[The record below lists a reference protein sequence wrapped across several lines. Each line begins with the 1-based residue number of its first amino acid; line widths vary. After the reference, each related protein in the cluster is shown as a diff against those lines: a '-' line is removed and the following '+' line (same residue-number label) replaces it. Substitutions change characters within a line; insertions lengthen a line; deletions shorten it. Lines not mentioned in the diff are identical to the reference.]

1 MNIFTLFEHN
11 KLASLLIEEDA
22 FEGVKRIGARVVGDI
37 GLVTGMEPEILTALD
52 QCKSDRVVI
61 FVTLGK
67 SPLLDALEAS
77 GRWSG
82 AQIRGKREV
91 YQIQVVSMP
100 FSALS
105 EDSVLAGDS
114 MLPSG
119 NMESVK
125 EALVVAGSDKRGTI
139 YGMFHLSELCGV
151 SPLIYWG
158 DVVPQKRDTVVL
170 QIGDGIVSREPSV
183 RYRGFFINDEWPAF
197 GNWCMETFGGVNAR
211 AYEEIFILLLRLKG
225 NYLWPAMWDS
235 IFSEEGPGLASAE
248 LADIYGVV
256 MGTSHHEPLC
266 RAGAEWQ
273 RIYQRYGTDNT
284 WSFVSNKEAITEFW
298 KDGVLRNKPF
308 ENVITIG
315 MRGES
320 DSMLLPADA
329 GLADNVQVI
338 KDAILTQHA
347 LLREYMGKELKD
359 IPRMLAI
366 YKEVEDYYYGD
377 ETCEGLKDWEELDD
391 VILMLCEDNFGNTR
405 GLPNEADR
413 KHPGGYGMYYHFD
426 YHGAPISY
434 EWQNTARLTKTWEQ
448 MTQAYEYGV
457 RELWIVNV
465 GDLKGAEYPLCYFMD
480 LAYDYETYSQKN
492 KTMDYVKTWIDQQFG
507 SRLGREDKQD
517 LLELLNGFTKWNSA
531 RRPEAMAPNIYHPC
545 HFREGE
551 RVWNEVHGL
560 MEMAERLKVHMPEEC
575 MDAYCSMIYYPAMA
589 SFNLILMH
597 IEAGM
602 NAFYANQ
609 GSMGANMYAASV
621 KQRAAKDRQY
631 VQAYHALAG
640 GKWNHMMDS
649 AHTGFRSWDAH
660 NWTYPAVQEVIPLP
674 MAKIIVGFRGGE
686 TYHLGA
692 HWQDSGYPC
701 NDDFTRPDTKDVVI
715 ELGSRGDVDFSY
727 SIQCDKP
734 WVCFGRTQGTVE
746 SLTKGKESIVVTCDR
761 TQLKGRERALIEIPV
776 TFANGEKTTGRL
788 ELLAEEADAERAYT
802 AGTYIEKQGYIAM
815 NADGFTEKKDVG
827 DEGFAVIAHLGRM
840 GSAVKA
846 FPVTKSWIGVEDAPY
861 LRYTFAAENAADYII
876 RFYLLPRNPVE
887 KRRHMRL
894 AFSINGEG
902 RKTLDTVSDSFR
914 ADWVCA
920 EWSHGV
926 LDNIR
931 VIESVVSVRKGEN
944 QLYFYAADPGIVLE
958 RIVLYPENT
967 KLPESY
973 LGPAESWRI
982 S

>member
-1 MNIFTLFEHN
+1 MNTFTIFENNRLTQLC
-11 KLASLLIEEDA
+11 IENEA
-22 FEGVKRIGARVVGDI
+22 FEGVKRIGARVACDI
-37 GLVTGMEPEILTALD
+37 GLVTGMEPEIVTSAA
-52 QCKSDRVVI
+52 QCSSDRIVI
-61 FVTLGK
+61 FATLGK

-77 GRWSG
+77 GRWSSG
-82 AQIRGKREV
+82 QIQGKREV
-91 YQIQVVSMP
+91 YQMQVVSAP
-100 FSALS
+100 FSKAHGG
-105 EDSVLAGDS
+105 V
-114 MLPSG
+114 MPSIDG
-119 NMESVK
+119 ITSVK

-158 DVVPQKRDTVVL
+158 DVVPQKKDTVIL
-170 QIGDGIVSREPSV
+170 PIGDGLISKEPSV

-197 GNWCMETFGGVNAR
+197 GNWCSETFGGVNAK

-235 IFSEEGPGLASAE
+235 VFSEEGPGLASAE
-248 LADIYGVV
+248 LADTYGVV

-284 WSFVSNKEAITEFW
+284 WSFVSNREAITEFW
-298 KDGVLRNKPF
+298 KDGILRNKPF

-338 KDAILTQHA
+338 KDAIVTQHA
-347 LLREYMGKELKD
+347 LLREYMDKDLKD

-377 ETCEGLKDWEELDD
+377 ATCEGLKGWEELDD
-391 VILMLCEDNFGNTR
+391 VILLLCEDNFGNTR
-405 GLPNEADR
+405 GLPDETDR

-426 YHGAPISY
+426 YHGGPISY

-492 KTMDYVKTWIDQQFG
+492 KTEEYARTWIEQQFG
-507 SRLGREDKQD
+507 SRLDKNDKQD
-517 LLELLNGFTKWNSA
+517 LLTLLDGYTKWNAA
-531 RRPEAMAPNIYHPC
+531 RHPEAMAPDIYHPC

-560 MEMAERLKVHMPEEC
+560 METAERLREHMPAEC
-575 MDAYCSMIYYPAMA
+575 KDAYGSMIYYPAMA
-589 SFNLILMH
+589 SLNLILMH
-597 IEAGM
+597 IEAGC
-602 NAFYANQ
+602 NAFYAGQ
-609 GSMGANMYAASV
+609 GSMVANVIGTSV
-621 KQRAAKDRQY
+621 RWRAVKDRQY
-631 VQAYHALAG
+631 VQEYHALAG

-660 NWTYPAVQEVIPLP
+660 NWTYPTVQEVIPLP
-674 MAKIIVGFRGGE
+674 MAKMIVGFRGGE
-686 TYHLGA
+686 AYHLGA
-692 HWQDSGYPC
+692 HWQDSSYPC

-727 SIQCDKP
+727 RVQCDKP
-734 WVCFGRTQGTVE
+734 WVCFGRTEGSVE

-761 TQLKGRERALIEIPV
+761 AKIKGMERALVEIFV
-776 TFANGEKTTGRL
+776 TFVNGEKTVGRL
-788 ELLAEEADAERAYT
+788 ELLAEEVNDQSIYT

-827 DEGFAVIAHLGRM
+827 DEGFDVIAHLGRM
-840 GSAVKA
+840 GAAVKA
-846 FPVTKSWIGVEDAPY
+846 FPVTKSWIDAADAPY
-861 LRYTFAAENAADYII
+861 LRYTFAAENAMDYII
-876 RFYLLPRNPVE
+876 RFYLLPRNPVVKG
-887 KRRHMRL
+887 KRMRF
-894 AFSINGEG
+894 AFSVNGER
-902 RKTLDTVSDSFR
+902 RKILDTVSDSFR
-914 ADWVCA
+914 ADCA
-920 EWSHGV
+920 CEEWNRGV

-931 VIESVVSVRKGEN
+931 IVESVVPVKKGEN
-944 QLYFYAADPGIVLE
+944 QLYFYASDPGIVLE

-973 LGPAESWRI
+973 LGPVESWRVQ
-982 S
+982 SH

>member
-1 MNIFTLFEHN
+1 MNAFTIFENN
-11 KLASLLIEEDA
+11 KLVPLFIENEA
-22 FEGVKRIGARVVGDI
+22 YEGVKRIGARVACDI
-37 GLVTGMEPEILTALD
+37 GLVTGMKPEILAAPQ
-52 QCKSDRVVI
+52 QCTSDRIVI
-61 FVTLGK
+61 FATLGK
-67 SPLLDALEAS
+67 SPILEALEAS
-77 GRWSG
+77 GRWSS
-82 AQIRGKREV
+82 AQIQGKREV
-91 YQIQVVSMP
+91 YQMQVVSGL
-100 FSALS
+100 F
-105 EDSVLAGDS
+105 
-114 MLPSG
+114 
-119 NMESVK
+119 SVK
-125 EALVVAGSDKRGTI
+125 EALVIVGSDKRGTI

-158 DVVPQKRDTVVL
+158 DVVPQKKDTVIL
-170 QIGDGIVSREPSV
+170 PIGDRIVSKEPSV

-197 GNWCMETFGGVNAR
+197 GNWCMETFGGVNAK

-248 LADIYGVV
+248 LADTYGVV

-273 RIYQRYGTDNT
+273 RIYQQYGTDNT
-284 WSFVSNKEAITEFW
+284 WSFVSNRDAITEFW
-298 KDGVLRNKPF
+298 KDGILRNKPF

-338 KDAILTQHA
+338 KDAIMTQHA
-347 LLREYMGKELKD
+347 LLREYMDKDLKD

-377 ETCEGLKDWEELDD
+377 ATCEGLKGWEELDD
-391 VILMLCEDNFGNTR
+391 VILLLCEDNFGNTR
-405 GLPNEADR
+405 GLPNEIDR
-413 KHPGGYGMYYHFD
+413 NHPGGYGMYYHFD
-426 YHGAPISY
+426 YHGGPISY

-492 KTMDYVKTWIDQQFG
+492 KTEEYAKTWIEQQFG
-507 SRLGREDKQD
+507 SRLDKNDKQD
-517 LLELLNGFTKWNSA
+517 LLALLDGYTKWNAA
-531 RRPEAMAPNIYHPC
+531 RHPEAMAPDIYHPC

-560 MEMAERLKVHMPEEC
+560 METAERLKEHMPAEC
-575 MDAYCSMIYYPAMA
+575 MDAYGSMIYYPAMA
-589 SFNLILMH
+589 SLNLILMH
-597 IEAGM
+597 IEAGC
-602 NAFYANQ
+602 NAFYAGQ
-609 GSMGANMYAASV
+609 GSMAANAYAASV
-621 KQRAAKDRQY
+621 KRRAAKDRQY
-631 VQAYHALAG
+631 VQEYHALAG

-660 NWTYPAVQEVIPLP
+660 NWTYPTVQEVIPLP
-674 MAKIIVGFRGGE
+674 MAKIIVSFRGGE

-692 HWQDSGYPC
+692 HWQDSSYPC
-701 NDDFTRPDTKDVVI
+701 NDDFTRPDTKNAVI

-727 SIQCDKP
+727 RIQCDKP
-734 WVCFGRTQGTVE
+734 WVCFDRTEGSVE
-746 SLTKGKESIVVTCDR
+746 SLAKGKESIVVTCDR
-761 TQLKGRERALIEIPV
+761 SKLKGREHALVEIFV
-776 TFANGEKTTGRL
+776 TFANGEKTVGKL
-788 ELLAEEADAERAYT
+788 ALLAEEMAENAYA

-815 NADGFTEKKDVG
+815 NADGFTEQKDVG
-827 DEGFAVIAHLGRM
+827 DAGFAVIAHLGRM

-846 FPVTKSWIGVEDAPY
+846 FPVTKSWIDVPDAPY
-861 LRYTFAAENAADYII
+861 LRYTFAAENTADYMVQ
-876 RFYLLPRNPVE
+876 FYLLPRNPVE
-887 KRRHMRL
+887 KGKRMRL
-894 AFSINGEG
+894 AFSINGEN
-902 RKTLDTVSDSFR
+902 RKILDTVSDSFR
-914 ADWVCA
+914 ADCA
-920 EWSHGV
+920 CGEWNRGV

-931 VIESVVSVRKGEN
+931 VIETTVPVQKGEN

-958 RIVLYPENT
+958 RIVLYPANT
-967 KLPESY
+967 RLPESY
-973 LGPAESWRI
+973 LGPVESWRI
-982 S
+982 GNNR

>member
-1 MNIFTLFEHN
+1 MNTFTIYENGRPAQFYV
-11 KLASLLIEEDA
+11 EDEA
-22 FEGVKRIGARVVGDI
+22 YEGVKRIAARVAGDVE
-37 GLVTGMEPEILTALD
+37 LVADVRPEIETQRE
-52 QCKSDRVVI
+52 QCKSDIIVI
-61 FVTLGK
+61 FATLGK
-67 SPLLDALEAS
+67 SPFLEQLEMS
-77 GRWSG
+77 GRWDSS
-82 AQIRGKREV
+82 AVKGKREV
-91 YQIQVVSMP
+91 YQMQIVKAP
-100 FSALS
+100 FP
-105 EDSVLAGDS
+105 DV
-114 MLPSG
+114 P
-119 NMESVK
+119 SVK
-125 EALVVAGSDKRGTI
+125 EALVIAGSDKRGTI
-139 YGMFHLSELCGV
+139 YGMFRLSELCGV

-158 DVVPQKRDTVVL
+158 DVVPVKRNNVIL
-170 QIGDGIVSREPSV
+170 QIGDGFVSKEPSV
-183 RYRGFFINDEWPAF
+183 KYRGFFINDEWPAF
-197 GNWCMETFGGVNAR
+197 GNWCMETFGGVNAK

-248 LADIYGVV
+248 LADTYGVV

-273 RIYQRYGTDNT
+273 RIYQQYGTDNT
-284 WSFVSNKEAITEFW
+284 WSFVSNREAITAFW
-298 KDGVLRNKPF
+298 KDGILRNKPF

-315 MRGES
+315 MRGEN
-320 DSMLLPADA
+320 DSMLLSADA

-338 KDAILTQHA
+338 KDAIVTQHA
-347 LLREYMGKELKD
+347 LLREYMDKDLKD

-377 ETCEGLKDWEELDD
+377 ADCGGLKGWEELDD
-391 VILMLCEDNFGNTR
+391 VILLLCEDNFGNTR

-426 YHGAPISY
+426 YHGGPISY
-434 EWQNTARLTKTWEQ
+434 EWQNTSRLTKTWEQ

-492 KTMDYVKTWIDQQFG
+492 KTEEYAKAWTEQQFG
-507 SRLGREDKQD
+507 SRINREDKED
-517 LLELLNGFTKWNSA
+517 LLALLDGYTRWNSA
-531 RRPEAMAPNIYHPC
+531 RRPEAMTPDIYHPC

-560 MEMAERLKVHMPEEC
+560 METAERLKEHMPAEC
-575 MDAYCSMIYYPAMA
+575 LDAYGSMIYYPAMA

-597 IEAGM
+597 IEAGC
-602 NAFYANQ
+602 NAFYARQ
-609 GSMGANMYAASV
+609 GSMAANAYVAGV
-621 KQRAAKDRQY
+621 KWRTLKDRQY
-631 VQAYHALAG
+631 VQEYHALAG

-660 NWTYPAVQEVIPLP
+660 DWTYPVVQEVIPLP
-674 MAKIIVGFRGGE
+674 MAKIIVGFRGGDA
-686 TYHLGA
+686 YHLGA
-692 HWQDSGYPC
+692 HWQDSSYPC

-715 ELGSRGDVDFSY
+715 EIGSRGDVDFSY
-727 SIQCDKP
+727 CVHSEKP
-734 WVCFGRTQGTVE
+734 WVCFDKAEGTVE
-746 SLTKGKESIVVTCDR
+746 SLTKGRETIVVTCDR
-761 TQLKGRERALIEIPV
+761 AKLTGREHALIEIFV
-776 TFANGEKTTGRL
+776 TFANGEKTVGRL
-788 ELLAEEADAERAYT
+788 EIVAEEAENAYA

-827 DEGFAVIAHLGRM
+827 DEGFAVIEHLGRM
-840 GSAVKA
+840 DSAVKA
-846 FPVTKSWIGVEDAPY
+846 FPVTKSWIDKVDTPY
-861 LRYTFAAENAADYII
+861 LRYTFAAKNAADYII

-887 KRRHMRL
+887 RGNHMRL
-894 AFSINGEG
+894 AFSINGER
-902 RKTLDTVSDSFR
+902 RKILDTVTDSFR
-914 ADWVCA
+914 ADCA
-920 EWSHGV
+920 CEEWNRGV

-931 VIESVVSVRKGEN
+931 VIESVVPVKKGEN

-973 LGPAESWRI
+973 LGPVESWRKGEDENGR
-982 S
+982 

>member
-1 MNIFTLFEHN
+1 MNTFTIFENNRLTQLC
-11 KLASLLIEEDA
+11 IENEA
-22 FEGVKRIGARVVGDI
+22 FEGVKRIGARVACDI
-37 GLVTGMEPEILTALD
+37 GLVTGMDPEIVTSAA
-52 QCKSDRVVI
+52 QCSSERIVI
-61 FVTLGK
+61 FATLGK

-77 GRWSG
+77 GRWSSR
-82 AQIRGKREV
+82 QIQGKREV
-91 YQIQVVSMP
+91 YQMQVVSAP
-100 FSALS
+100 FSKAHGG
-105 EDSVLAGDS
+105 V
-114 MLPSG
+114 MPSIDG
-119 NMESVK
+119 MTSVK

-158 DVVPQKRDTVVL
+158 DVVPQKKDTVILPV
-170 QIGDGIVSREPSV
+170 GDGLVSKEPSV

-197 GNWCMETFGGVNAR
+197 GNWCTETFGGVNAK

-235 IFSEEGPGLASAE
+235 VFSEEGPGLASAE
-248 LADIYGVV
+248 LADTYGVV

-284 WSFVSNKEAITEFW
+284 WSFVTNREAITEFW
-298 KDGVLRNKPF
+298 KDGILRNKPF

-338 KDAILTQHA
+338 KDAIVTQHA
-347 LLREYMGKELKD
+347 LLREYMDKDLKD

-377 ETCEGLKDWEELDD
+377 ATCEGLKGWEELDD
-391 VILMLCEDNFGNTR
+391 VILLLCEDNFGNTR
-405 GLPNEADR
+405 GLPDETDR

-426 YHGAPISY
+426 YHGGPISY
-434 EWQNTARLTKTWEQ
+434 EWQNTARLTRTWEQ

-492 KTMDYVKTWIDQQFG
+492 KTEEYARTWIEQQFG
-507 SRLGREDKQD
+507 SRLDKNDKQD
-517 LLELLNGFTKWNSA
+517 LLTLLDGYTKWNAA
-531 RRPEAMAPNIYHPC
+531 RHPEAMAPDIYHPC
-545 HFREGE
+545 NFREGE

-560 MEMAERLKVHMPEEC
+560 METAERLREHMPAEC
-575 MDAYCSMIYYPAMA
+575 MDAYGSMIYYPAMA
-589 SFNLILMH
+589 SLNLILMH
-597 IEAGM
+597 IEAGC
-602 NAFYANQ
+602 NAFYAGQ
-609 GSMGANMYAASV
+609 GSMAANAVGASV
-621 KQRAAKDRQY
+621 KWRAAKDRQY
-631 VQAYHALAG
+631 VQEYHALAG

-660 NWTYPAVQEVIPLP
+660 NWTYPTVQEVIPLP
-674 MAKIIVGFRGGE
+674 MAKMIVGFRGGE
-686 TYHLGA
+686 AYHLGA
-692 HWQDSGYPC
+692 HWQDSSYPC

-715 ELGSRGDVDFSY
+715 ELGSRGDVDFTY
-727 SIQCDKP
+727 RVQCDKP
-734 WVCFGRTQGTVE
+734 WVCFGRTEGSVE
-746 SLTKGKESIVVTCDR
+746 SLTKGKESIIVTCDR
-761 TQLKGRERALIEIPV
+761 TKIKGRERALVEIFV
-776 TFANGEKTTGRL
+776 SFVNGEKTVGRL
-788 ELLAEEADAERAYT
+788 ELLAEEVNDQSIYT

-827 DEGFAVIAHLGRM
+827 DEGFDVIAHLGRM
-840 GSAVKA
+840 GAAVKA
-846 FPVTKSWIGVEDAPY
+846 FPVTKSWIDAADAPY
-861 LRYTFAAENAADYII
+861 LRYTFAAENAMDYII
-876 RFYLLPRNPVE
+876 RFYLLPRNPVVKG
-887 KRRHMRL
+887 KRMRL
-894 AFSINGEG
+894 AFSVNGER
-902 RKTLDTVSDSFR
+902 RKILDTVSESFR
-914 ADWVCA
+914 ADCA
-920 EWSHGV
+920 CEEWNRGV

-931 VIESVVSVRKGEN
+931 IVESVVPVKKGEN
-944 QLYFYAADPGIVLE
+944 QLYFYASDPGIVLE

-973 LGPAESWRI
+973 LGPVESWRVQ
-982 S
+982 SH

>member
-1 MNIFTLFEHN
+1 MNTFTIFESGKQTPVF
-11 KLASLLIEEDA
+11 IENEA
-22 FEGVKRIGARVVGDI
+22 FEGVKRIGARVACDI
-37 GLVTGMEPEILTALD
+37 GLVTGAVPEILAVPE
-52 QCKSDRVVI
+52 QCKSDSVVI
-61 FVTLGK
+61 FATLGK
-67 SPLLDALEAS
+67 SPLLETLEAS

-82 AQIRGKREV
+82 AQIQGKREV
-91 YQIQVVSMP
+91 YQMQIVSTP
-100 FSALS
+100 FGGMSP
-105 EDSVLAGDS
+105 VR
-114 MLPSG
+114 
-119 NMESVK
+119 
-125 EALVVAGSDKRGTI
+125 EALVIAGSDKRGTI
-139 YGMFHLSELCGV
+139 YGMFRLSELCGV

-158 DVVPQKRDTVVL
+158 DAVPQKRDAVIL
-170 QIGDGIVSREPSV
+170 SIGDGIVSKEPSV
-183 RYRGFFINDEWPAF
+183 KYRGFFINDEWPAF

-235 IFSEEGPGLASAE
+235 VFSEEGPGLASAE
-248 LADIYGVV
+248 LADTYGVV

-284 WSFVSNKEAITEFW
+284 WSFVSNREAITEFW
-298 KDGVLRNKPF
+298 KDGILRNKPF

-315 MRGES
+315 MRGEN
-320 DSMLLPADA
+320 DSMLLSEDA

-338 KDAILTQHA
+338 KDAIVTQHA
-347 LLREYMGKELKD
+347 LLREYMDKDLKET
-359 IPRMLAI
+359 PRMLAI

-377 ETCEGLKDWEELDD
+377 ATCGGLKNWEELDD
-391 VILMLCEDNFGNTR
+391 VILLLCEDNFGSTR

-434 EWQNTARLTKTWEQ
+434 EWQNTARLTRTWEQ

-492 KTMDYVKTWIDQQFG
+492 KTEEYAAAWIDQQFG
-507 SRLGREDKQD
+507 SRLDRKEKQD

-531 RRPEAMAPNIYHPC
+531 RRPEAMTPDIYHPC

-551 RVWNEVHGL
+551 RVWNEVHEL
-560 MEMAERLKVHMPEEC
+560 METAERLKDHMPAEC
-575 MDAYCSMIYYPAMA
+575 MNAYCSMIYYPAMA

-597 IEAGM
+597 IEAGW
-602 NAFYANQ
+602 NAFYARQ
-609 GSMGANMYAASV
+609 GNMGANAYAASV
-621 KQRAAKDRQY
+621 KRRAADDRKF
-631 VQAYHALAG
+631 VQAYHALAD

-674 MAKIIVGFRGGE
+674 MAKIIVSFRGGE
-686 TYHLGA
+686 AYHLGA

-727 SIQCDKP
+727 RMQCAQP
-734 WVCFGRTQGTVE
+734 WVCFDKTEGKVG
-746 SLTKGKESIVVTCDR
+746 SLTMGRESIVVTCDR
-761 TQLKGRERALIEIPV
+761 SKLKGRERALVEIPV

-788 ELLAEEADAERAYT
+788 ELVAESADIIDSEGICT

-815 NADGFTEKKDVG
+815 NADGFTQQKSVNG
-827 DEGFAVIAHLGRM
+827 EGFAVIRHLGRM

-846 FPVTKSWIGVEDAPY
+846 FPVTKSWIDEADAPY
-861 LRYTFAAENAADYII
+861 LRYSFAAENEADYII

-887 KRRHMRL
+887 KGARMRL
-894 AFSINGEG
+894 SFSVNGER
-902 RKTLDTVSDSFR
+902 RKKLDTVSEAFR
-914 ADWVCA
+914 ADWACE
-920 EWSHGV
+920 EWSRGV

-931 VIESVVSVRKGEN
+931 IVESVVPVKKGEN
-944 QLYFYAADPGIVLE
+944 QLYFYASDPGIVLE
-958 RIVLYPENT
+958 RIVLYPENA

-973 LGPAESWRI
+973 LGPVESWRI
-982 S
+982 

>member
-1 MNIFTLFEHN
+1 M
-11 KLASLLIEEDA
+11 
-22 FEGVKRIGARVVGDI
+22 
-37 GLVTGMEPEILTALD
+37 
-52 QCKSDRVVI
+52 
-61 FVTLGK
+61 
-67 SPLLDALEAS
+67 
-77 GRWSG
+77 
-82 AQIRGKREV
+82 
-91 YQIQVVSMP
+91 QVVREP
-100 FSALS
+100 FSAL
-105 EDSVLAGDS
+105 
-114 MLPSG
+114 PSG
-119 NMESVK
+119 KAVAESGMTAVK
-125 EALVVAGSDKRGTI
+125 EALVIAGSDKRGTI
-139 YGMFHLSELCGV
+139 YGMFRLSELCGV

-158 DVVPQKRDTVVL
+158 DVVPQKKDTVIL
-170 QIGDGIVSREPSV
+170 PIGDGIVSKEPSV

-211 AYEEIFILLLRLKG
+211 AYEEVFILLLRLKG

-235 IFSEEGPGLASAE
+235 VFSEEGPGLASAE

-273 RIYQRYGTDNT
+273 RVYQQYGTDNT
-284 WSFVSNKEAITEFW
+284 WSFVTNRRAITEFW
-298 KDGVLRNKPF
+298 KDGILRNKPF

-315 MRGES
+315 MRGEN
-320 DSMLLPADA
+320 DSMLLPEDA

-338 KDAILTQHA
+338 KDAIMTQHA
-347 LLREYMGKELKD
+347 LLREYVDRDLKD
-359 IPRMLAI
+359 IPRMLAV

-377 ETCEGLKDWEELDD
+377 ETCEGLRGWEELDD
-391 VILMLCEDNFGNTR
+391 VILLLCEDNFGNTR
-405 GLPNEADR
+405 GLPNETDR

-426 YHGAPISY
+426 YHGAPVSY
-434 EWQNTARLTKTWEQ
+434 EWQNTARLTRTWEQ

-492 KTMDYVKTWIDQQFG
+492 RTEEYVKTWIEQQFG
-507 SRLGREDKQD
+507 DRLGREDKKD
-517 LLELLNGFTKWNSA
+517 LLALLDGYTKWNAA
-531 RRPEAMAPNIYHPC
+531 RRPEAMAPDIYHPS

-560 MEMAERLKVHMPEEC
+560 METAERLKEHMPKEC
-575 MDAYCSMIYYPAMA
+575 MDAYGSMIYYPAMA
-589 SFNLILMH
+589 SLNLILMH
-597 IEAGM
+597 IEAGC
-602 NAFYANQ
+602 NAFYAGQ
-609 GSMGANMYAASV
+609 GSMAANAYIASV
-621 KQRAAKDRQY
+621 KWRVSKDRQY
-631 VQAYHALAG
+631 VQEYHALAG

-660 NWTYPAVQEVIPLP
+660 NWTYPTVQEVIPLP

-686 TYHLGA
+686 SYHLGE
-692 HWQDSGYPC
+692 HWQDSSYPR

-715 ELGSRGDVDFSY
+715 ELASRGDVDFSY
-727 SIQCDKP
+727 RVQCEKP
-734 WVCFGRTQGTVE
+734 WVCFGRTEGTVDV
-746 SLTKGKESIVVTCDR
+746 LAKGKDSIVVTCDR
-761 TQLKGRERALIEIPV
+761 AKLKGREYALVEIFV
-776 TFANGEKTTGRL
+776 TFANGEKTVGRL
-788 ELLAEEADAERAYT
+788 ELLAEAADVQGAYA

-861 LRYTFAAENAADYII
+861 LRYTFAAENAADYIV

-887 KRRHMRL
+887 KGRHMCL
-894 AFSINGEG
+894 DFSVNGEC
-902 RKTLDTVSDSFR
+902 RKILDTVPASFR
-914 ADWVCA
+914 ADWTCG
-920 EWSHGV
+920 EWSRGV

-931 VIESVVSVRKGEN
+931 VTESVVSVKKGEN
-944 QLYFYAADPGIVLE
+944 HLYFYAADPGIVLE
-958 RIVLYPENT
+958 RIVLYPDNT
-967 KLPESY
+967 RLPESY

-982 S
+982 AGY

>member
-1 MNIFTLFEHN
+1 MNAFTIFENN
-11 KLASLLIEEDA
+11 KLVPLFIENEA
-22 FEGVKRIGARVVGDI
+22 YEGVKRIGARVACDI
-37 GLVTGMEPEILTALD
+37 GLVTGMEPEILAAPQ
-52 QCKSDRVVI
+52 QCTSDRIVI
-61 FVTLGK
+61 FATLGK
-67 SPLLDALEAS
+67 SPILEALEAS
-77 GRWSG
+77 GRWSS
-82 AQIRGKREV
+82 AQIQGKREV
-91 YQIQVVSMP
+91 YQMQVVSGL
-100 FSALS
+100 F
-105 EDSVLAGDS
+105 
-114 MLPSG
+114 
-119 NMESVK
+119 SVK
-125 EALVVAGSDKRGTI
+125 EALVIAGSDKRGTI

-158 DVVPQKRDTVVL
+158 DVVPQKKDTVIL
-170 QIGDGIVSREPSV
+170 PIGDRIVSKEPSV

-197 GNWCMETFGGVNAR
+197 GNWCMETFGGVNAK

-248 LADIYGVV
+248 LADMYGVV

-273 RIYQRYGTDNT
+273 RIYQQYGTDNT
-284 WSFVSNKEAITEFW
+284 WSFVSNREAITEFW
-298 KDGVLRNKPF
+298 KDGILRNKPF

-338 KDAILTQHA
+338 KDAIMTQHA
-347 LLREYMGKELKD
+347 LLREYMDKDLKD

-377 ETCEGLKDWEELDD
+377 ATCEGLKGWEELDD
-391 VILMLCEDNFGNTR
+391 VILLLCEDNFGNTR
-405 GLPNEADR
+405 GLPNEIDR
-413 KHPGGYGMYYHFD
+413 NHPGGYGMYYHFD
-426 YHGAPISY
+426 YHGGPISY

-492 KTMDYVKTWIDQQFG
+492 KTEEYAKTWIEQQFG
-507 SRLGREDKQD
+507 SRLDKNDKQD
-517 LLELLNGFTKWNSA
+517 LLALLDGYTKWNAA
-531 RRPEAMAPNIYHPC
+531 RHPEAMAPDIYHPC

-560 MEMAERLKVHMPEEC
+560 METAERLKEHMPAEC
-575 MDAYCSMIYYPAMA
+575 MDAYGSMIYYPAMA
-589 SFNLILMH
+589 SLNLILMH
-597 IEAGM
+597 IEAGC
-602 NAFYANQ
+602 NAFYAGQ
-609 GSMGANMYAASV
+609 GSMAANAYAASV
-621 KQRAAKDRQY
+621 KRRAAKDRQY
-631 VQAYHALAG
+631 VQEYHALAG

-674 MAKIIVGFRGGE
+674 MAKIIVSFRGGE

-692 HWQDSGYPC
+692 HWQDSSYPC
-701 NDDFTRPDTKDVVI
+701 NDDFTRPDTKNAVI

-727 SIQCDKP
+727 RIQCDKP
-734 WVCFGRTQGTVE
+734 WVCFDRMEGSVE
-746 SLTKGKESIVVTCDR
+746 SLAKGKESIVVTCDR
-761 TQLKGRERALIEIPV
+761 SKLKGREHALVEIFV
-776 TFANGEKTTGRL
+776 TFANGEKTVGKL
-788 ELLAEEADAERAYT
+788 ALLAEEMAENAYA

-815 NADGFTEKKDVG
+815 NADGFTEQKDVG
-827 DEGFAVIAHLGRM
+827 DAGFAVIAHLGRM

-846 FPVTKSWIGVEDAPY
+846 FPVTKSWIDVPDAPY
-861 LRYTFAAENAADYII
+861 LRYTFAAENMADYMV

-887 KRRHMRL
+887 KGKRMRL
-894 AFSINGEG
+894 AFSINGEN
-902 RKTLDTVSDSFR
+902 RKILDIVSDSFR
-914 ADWVCA
+914 ADCA
-920 EWSHGV
+920 CGEWNRGV

-931 VIESVVSVRKGEN
+931 VIETTVPVQKGEN

-958 RIVLYPENT
+958 RIVLYPANT
-967 KLPESY
+967 RLPESY
-973 LGPAESWRI
+973 LGPVESWRI
-982 S
+982 GNNR

>member
-1 MNIFTLFEHN
+1 MNTFTIFENN
-11 KLASLLIEEDA
+11 KLTQLYIENEA
-22 FEGVKRIGARVVGDI
+22 YEGVKRIGARVACDI
-37 GLVTGMEPEILTALD
+37 GLVTDIAPEILTAPQ

-61 FVTLGK
+61 CATLGK
-67 SPLLDALEAS
+67 SPFLEMLEAS
-77 GRWSG
+77 GRWSS

-91 YQIQVVSMP
+91 YQVQVVSEP
-100 FSALS
+100 FA
-105 EDSVLAGDS
+105 DMA
-114 MLPSG
+114 
-119 NMESVK
+119 SVK
-125 EALVVAGSDKRGTI
+125 EALVIAGSDKRGTI
-139 YGMFHLSELCGV
+139 YGMFRLSELCGV

-158 DVVPQKRDTVVL
+158 DVVPQKKDTVIL
-170 QIGDGIVSREPSV
+170 PIGDGLVSKEPSV

-197 GNWCMETFGGVNAR
+197 GNWCMETFGGVNAK

-235 IFSEEGPGLASAE
+235 VFSEEGPGLASAE
-248 LADIYGVV
+248 LADMYGVV

-284 WSFVSNKEAITEFW
+284 WSFVSNREAITEFW
-298 KDGVLRNKPF
+298 KDGILRNKPF

-320 DSMLLPADA
+320 DSMLLPEDA

-338 KDAILTQHA
+338 KDAIMAQHA
-347 LLREYMGKELKD
+347 LLREYMDKDLKD

-377 ETCEGLKDWEELDD
+377 ATCEGLRGWEELDD
-391 VILMLCEDNFGNTR
+391 VILLLCEDNFGNTR
-405 GLPNEADR
+405 GLPNETDR

-426 YHGAPISY
+426 YHGGPISY
-434 EWQNTARLTKTWEQ
+434 EWQNTARLTRTWEQ

-492 KTMDYVKTWIDQQFG
+492 KTEDYVKTWIEQQFG
-507 SRLGREDKQD
+507 SRLDREDKQD
-517 LLELLNGFTKWNSA
+517 LLTLLDGYTKWNSA
-531 RRPEAMAPNIYHPC
+531 RHPEAMSPAIYHPC

-560 MEMAERLKVHMPEEC
+560 METAKRLREHMPAEC
-575 MDAYCSMIYYPAMA
+575 MAAYGSMIYYPAMA
-589 SFNLILMH
+589 SLNLILMH
-597 IEAGM
+597 IEAGW
-602 NAFYANQ
+602 NAFYAKQ
-609 GSMGANMYAASV
+609 GSMGANAYVASIRW
-621 KQRAAKDRQY
+621 RAVKDRQY
-631 VQAYHALAG
+631 VQSYHALAE

-660 NWTYPAVQEVIPLP
+660 NWTYPTVQEVIPLP

-686 TYHLGA
+686 SYHLGE
-692 HWQDSGYPC
+692 HWQDSSYPR

-715 ELGSRGDVDFSY
+715 ELASRGDVDFSY
-727 SIQCDKP
+727 RVQCEKP
-734 WVCFGRTQGTVE
+734 WVCFGRTEGTVDV
-746 SLTKGKESIVVTCDR
+746 LAKGKDSIVVTCDR
-761 TQLKGRERALIEIPV
+761 AKLKGREYALVEIFV
-776 TFANGEKTTGRL
+776 TFANGEKTVGRL
-788 ELLAEEADAERAYT
+788 ELLAEAADVQGAYA

-861 LRYTFAAENAADYII
+861 LRYTFAAENAADYIV

-887 KRRHMRL
+887 KGRHMCL
-894 AFSINGEG
+894 DFSVNGEC
-902 RKTLDTVSDSFR
+902 RKILDTVPASFR
-914 ADWVCA
+914 ADWTCG
-920 EWSHGV
+920 EWSRGV

-931 VIESVVSVRKGEN
+931 VTESVVSVKKGEN
-944 QLYFYAADPGIVLE
+944 HLYFYAADPGIVLE
-958 RIVLYPENT
+958 RIVLYPDNT
-967 KLPESY
+967 RLPESY

-982 S
+982 AGY

>member
-1 MNIFTLFEHN
+1 MKTFAIYENN
-11 KLASLLIEEDA
+11 NLAPLYIENEA
-22 FEGVKRIGARVVGDI
+22 LEGVKRIGARVACDV
-37 GLVTGMEPEILTALD
+37 GLVTGVAPEILAAPE
-52 QCKSDRVVI
+52 QCNCDRVVI
-61 FVTLGK
+61 FATLGN
-67 SPLLDALEAS
+67 SPFLDALEAS
-77 GRWSG
+77 GRWSSTRI
-82 AQIRGKREV
+82 QGKREV
-91 YQIQVVSMP
+91 YQIQIVSAP
-100 FSALS
+100 FDGMSP
-105 EDSVLAGDS
+105 VR
-114 MLPSG
+114 
-119 NMESVK
+119 
-125 EALVVAGSDKRGTI
+125 EALVIAGSDKRGTI
-139 YGMFHLSELCGV
+139 YGMFRLSELCGV

-158 DVVPQKRDTVVL
+158 DVVPQRRDTVVL
-170 QIGDGIVSREPSV
+170 PVGDGIVSKEPSV
-183 RYRGFFINDEWPAF
+183 KYRGFFINDEWPAF
-197 GNWCMETFGGVNAR
+197 GNWCMETFGGVNAK

-235 IFSEEGPGLASAE
+235 VFSEEGPGLASAE
-248 LADIYGVV
+248 LADTYGVV

-284 WSFVSNKEAITEFW
+284 WSFVSNREAITEFW
-298 KDGVLRNKPF
+298 KDGILRNKPF

-315 MRGES
+315 MRGEN
-320 DSMLLPADA
+320 DSMLLSEDA

-338 KDAILTQHA
+338 KDAIVTQHA
-347 LLREYMGKELKD
+347 LLRAYMDKDLKD

-377 ETCEGLKDWEELDD
+377 AACAGLKGWEELDD
-391 VILMLCEDNFGNTR
+391 VILLLCEDNFGNTR
-405 GLPNEADR
+405 GLPDETDR
-413 KHPGGYGMYYHFD
+413 RHPGGYGMYYHFD

-434 EWQNTARLTKTWEQ
+434 EWQNTARLTRTWEQ

-492 KTMDYVKTWIDQQFG
+492 KTEEYVTTWIEQQFG
-507 SRLGREDKQD
+507 ERLDKEDKQD
-517 LLELLNGFTKWNSA
+517 LFALLDGYTKWNAA
-531 RRPEAMAPNIYHPC
+531 RHPEAMAPDIYHPS

-551 RVWNEVHGL
+551 RVWNEVHAL
-560 MEMAERLKVHMPEEC
+560 TEKAERLKDHMPEEC
-575 MDAYCSMIYYPAMA
+575 MNAYCSMIYYPAVA

-597 IEAGM
+597 IEAGW
-602 NAFYANQ
+602 NAFYARQ
-609 GSMGANMYAASV
+609 GSMAANPFAASA
-621 KQRAAKDRQY
+621 KRRAAKDRQY
-631 VQAYHALAG
+631 VRAYHALAG

-674 MAKIIVGFRGGE
+674 MAKMIVSFRGGE
-686 TYHLGA
+686 AYHLGA
-692 HWQDSGYPC
+692 HWQDSSYPC

-715 ELGSRGDVDFSY
+715 ELGSRGDVDFTY
-727 SIQCDKP
+727 RVQCARP
-734 WVCFGRTQGTVE
+734 WVCFDKTEGKVE
-746 SLTKGKESIVVTCDR
+746 SLTTGRESIAVTCDR
-761 TQLKGRERALIEIPV
+761 SKLKGRERAQVEILV

-788 ELLAEEADAERAYT
+788 ELVAEEADAEGVFA

-815 NADGFTEKKDVG
+815 NADGFTAQKDIG
-827 DEGFAVIAHLGRM
+827 DEGFAVIGHLGRT

-846 FPVTKSWIGVEDAPY
+846 FPVTKSWIDAADAPY
-861 LRYTFAAENAADYII
+861 LRYTFAAANAADYII

-887 KRRHMRL
+887 KGARMRL
-894 AFSINGEG
+894 SFSVNGER
-902 RKTLDTVSDSFR
+902 RKILDTVSDSFR
-914 ADWVCA
+914 ADWACE
-920 EWSHGV
+920 EWSRGV

-931 VIESVVSVRKGEN
+931 IVESVVPVRKGEN

-973 LGPAESWRI
+973 LGPVESWRI
-982 S
+982 

>member
-1 MNIFTLFEHN
+1 M
-11 KLASLLIEEDA
+11 
-22 FEGVKRIGARVVGDI
+22 
-37 GLVTGMEPEILTALD
+37 
-52 QCKSDRVVI
+52 
-61 FVTLGK
+61 
-67 SPLLDALEAS
+67 
-77 GRWSG
+77 
-82 AQIRGKREV
+82 
-91 YQIQVVSMP
+91 QVVREP
-100 FSALS
+100 FSAL
-105 EDSVLAGDS
+105 
-114 MLPSG
+114 PSG
-119 NMESVK
+119 KAVAESGMTAVK
-125 EALVVAGSDKRGTI
+125 EALVIAGSDKRGTI
-139 YGMFHLSELCGV
+139 YGMFRLSELCGV

-158 DVVPQKRDTVVL
+158 DVVPQKKDTVIL
-170 QIGDGIVSREPSV
+170 PIGDGIVSKEPSV

-211 AYEEIFILLLRLKG
+211 AYEEVFILLLRLKG

-235 IFSEEGPGLASAE
+235 VFSEEGPGLASAE

-273 RIYQRYGTDNT
+273 RVYQQYGTDNT
-284 WSFVSNKEAITEFW
+284 WSFVTNRRAITEFW
-298 KDGVLRNKPF
+298 KDGILRNKPF

-315 MRGES
+315 MRGEN
-320 DSMLLPADA
+320 DSMLLPEDA

-338 KDAILTQHA
+338 KDAIMTQHA
-347 LLREYMGKELKD
+347 LLREYMDRDLKD
-359 IPRMLAI
+359 IPRMLAV

-377 ETCEGLKDWEELDD
+377 ETCEGLRGWEELDD
-391 VILMLCEDNFGNTR
+391 VILLLCEDNFGNTR
-405 GLPNEADR
+405 GLPNETDR

-426 YHGAPISY
+426 YHGAPVSY
-434 EWQNTARLTKTWEQ
+434 EWQNTARLTRTWEQ

-492 KTMDYVKTWIDQQFG
+492 RTEEYVKTWIEQQFG
-507 SRLGREDKQD
+507 DRLGREDKKD
-517 LLELLNGFTKWNSA
+517 LLALLDGYTKWNAA
-531 RRPEAMAPNIYHPC
+531 RRPEAMAPDIYHPS

-560 MEMAERLKVHMPEEC
+560 METAERLKEHMPKEC
-575 MDAYCSMIYYPAMA
+575 MDAYGSMIYYPAMA
-589 SFNLILMH
+589 SLNLILMH
-597 IEAGM
+597 IEAGC
-602 NAFYANQ
+602 NAFYAGQ
-609 GSMGANMYAASV
+609 GSMAANAYIASV
-621 KQRAAKDRQY
+621 KWRVSKDRQY
-631 VQAYHALAG
+631 VQEYHALAG

-660 NWTYPAVQEVIPLP
+660 NWTYPTVQEVIPLP

-686 TYHLGA
+686 SYHLGE
-692 HWQDSGYPC
+692 HWQDSSYPR

-715 ELGSRGDVDFSY
+715 ELASRGDVDFSY
-727 SIQCDKP
+727 RVQCEKP
-734 WVCFGRTQGTVE
+734 WVCFGRTEGTVDV
-746 SLTKGKESIVVTCDR
+746 LAKGKDSIVVTCDR
-761 TQLKGRERALIEIPV
+761 AKLKGREYALVEIFV
-776 TFANGEKTTGRL
+776 TFANGEKTVGRL
-788 ELLAEEADAERAYT
+788 ELLAEAADVQGAYA

-861 LRYTFAAENAADYII
+861 LRYTFAAENAADYIV

-887 KRRHMRL
+887 KGRHMCL
-894 AFSINGEG
+894 DFSVNGEC
-902 RKTLDTVSDSFR
+902 RKILDTVPASFR
-914 ADWVCA
+914 ADWTCG
-920 EWSHGV
+920 EWSRGV

-931 VIESVVSVRKGEN
+931 VTESVVSVKKGEN
-944 QLYFYAADPGIVLE
+944 HLYFYAADPGIVLE
-958 RIVLYPENT
+958 RIVLYPDNT
-967 KLPESY
+967 RLPESY

-982 S
+982 AGY

>member
-1 MNIFTLFEHN
+1 MNTFTIFEDN
-11 KLASLLIEEDA
+11 KLTQLYIENEA
-22 FEGVKRIGARVVGDI
+22 YEGVKRIGARVACDI
-37 GLVTGMEPEILTALD
+37 GLVTDIAPEILTEPE

-61 FVTLGK
+61 FATLGK
-67 SPLLDALEAS
+67 SPFLDALVTS
-77 GRWSG
+77 GKWNS
-82 AQIRGKREV
+82 AQIQGKREV
-91 YQIQVVSMP
+91 YQMQVVSAP
-100 FSALS
+100 F
-105 EDSVLAGDS
+105 
-114 MLPSG
+114 G
-119 NMESVK
+119 NAVSVK
-125 EALVVAGSDKRGTI
+125 EALVIVGSDKRGTI

-158 DVVPQKRDTVVL
+158 DVAPQKKDTVIL
-170 QIGDGIVSREPSV
+170 PIGGGLVSKEPSV
-183 RYRGFFINDEWPAF
+183 KYRGFFINDEWPAF
-197 GNWCMETFGGVNAR
+197 GNWCMETFGGVNAK

-225 NYLWPAMWDS
+225 NYMWPAMWDS
-235 IFSEEGPGLASAE
+235 VFSEEGPGLASAK
-248 LADIYGVV
+248 LADMYGVV

-273 RIYQRYGTDNT
+273 RIYQQYGTDNT
-284 WSFVSNKEAITEFW
+284 WSFVSNREAITEFW
-298 KDGVLRNKPF
+298 KDGILRNKLF

-315 MRGES
+315 MRGEN
-320 DSMLLPADA
+320 DSMLLSEDA

-338 KDAILTQHA
+338 KDAIVTQHA
-347 LLREYMGKELKD
+347 LLRKYMDKDLKD

-377 ETCEGLKDWEELDD
+377 ATCAGLKGWKELDD
-391 VILMLCEDNFGNTR
+391 VILLLCEDNFGNTR

-426 YHGAPISY
+426 YHGGPISY

-465 GDLKGAEYPLCYFMD
+465 GDLKGVEYPLCYFMD

-492 KTMDYVKTWIDQQFG
+492 KTEEYVKTWIEQQFG
-507 SRLGREDKQD
+507 NRLNREDKQD
-517 LLELLNGFTKWNSA
+517 LFVLLDGYTKWNAA
-531 RRPEAMAPNIYHPC
+531 RRPEAMAPDVYHPC

-551 RVWNEVHGL
+551 HVWKEVHGL
-560 MEMAERLKVHMPEEC
+560 MERAERVKDHMPEEC
-575 MDAYCSMIYYPAMA
+575 MDAYDSMIYYPAMA
-589 SFNLILMH
+589 SLNLILMH
-597 IEAGM
+597 IEAGW
-602 NAFYANQ
+602 NAFYAGQ
-609 GSMGANMYAASV
+609 GNMAANAYAARV
-621 KQRAAKDRQY
+621 RWRAAKDRQY
-631 VQAYHALAG
+631 VQAYHTLAD

-660 NWTYPAVQEVIPLP
+660 NWTYPTAQEVIPLP

-686 TYHLGA
+686 MYHLGV
-692 HWQDSGYPC
+692 HWQDSSYPC
-701 NDDFTRPDTKDVVI
+701 NDEFVRPDTKDVVI

-727 SIQCDKP
+727 QVQCDKL
-734 WVCFGRTQGTVE
+734 WVCFDKTEGTVE
-746 SLTKGKESIVVTCDR
+746 SLTKGKDSIVVTCDR
-761 TQLKGRERALIEIPV
+761 AKLTGRECALVEIIV
-776 TFANGEKTTGRL
+776 TFANGEKTVGRL
-788 ELLAEEADAERAYT
+788 ELLADAAVETTYA

-827 DEGFAVIAHLGRM
+827 DEGFEVIAYLGRM

-846 FPVTKSWIGVEDAPY
+846 FPVTKSWIDAADAPY

-887 KRRHMRL
+887 KGARMCL
-894 AFSINGEG
+894 AYAINGER
-902 RKTLDTVSDSFR
+902 RKILDTISDSFHT
-914 ADWVCA
+914 DCTCE
-920 EWSHGV
+920 EWNRGV

-931 VIESVVSVRKGEN
+931 VVESVISVKKGEN

-958 RIVLYPENT
+958 RIVLYPEYT

-973 LGPAESWRI
+973 LGPIESWRI
-982 S
+982 GEV